1 MPDRRWRRAVAALLA
16 CQALFVAAPL
26 SAQADTALPQDR
38 PATAEAQRAATT
50 LLPLLQGGN
59 AFADAFSV
67 NFLNSVPPEQV
78 AALFAQM
85 RNQHGMPGRIVSLTP
100 TPGGDRFD
108 LVVGY
113 AHANVHFHLYVDG
126 AARITGLRVS
136 NITTANDSWVRLAS
150 DIDRLP
156 GVVAWGLYRIEEDG
170 RPALI
175 TGERNHLD
183 MAVGSSF
190 KLVILATLDDQIRRH
205 RMRWDDV
212 VRIDR
217 RSVSTSEIVSWPMGS
232 PLTLHTLAALMIS
245 QSDNSA
251 TDILLHHIGRERI
264 EAFARNNGGLSG
276 PNAFPMLSTIEA
288 TSLKNPALGDVRMR
302 WLTGDAEQRREL
314 LEQEQ
319 AQFIPANVD
328 FSVFN
333 DGPADIDSIEWFA
346 SPDSLARLLGWF
358 TTRGSDEARAIL
370 AINPGIP
377 ADAAARWPYLG
388 YKGGSE
394 PGVMAMNLL
403 MRDAQGRAYVAAMA
417 WNNDQAPVD
426 EAAMVTLI
434 SRASALLHER

>member
-1 MPDRRWRRAVAALLA
+1 MPDRAWHRLLPLLLA
-16 CQALFVAAPL
+16 VSVLPTADPA
-26 SAQADTALPQDR
+26 SAQPVTQTVQITEAARSAQ
-38 PATAEAQRAATT
+38 PAAEA

-59 AFADAFSV
+59 DFAAVFSV
-67 NFLNSVPPEQV
+67 NFLNSIPPQQV

-85 RNQHGMPGRIVSLTP
+85 RNQHGVPERIVSLTP
-100 TPGGDRFD
+100 VASGDRFE

-113 AHANVHFHLYVDG
+113 TRANVHFQLFVDG
-126 AARITGLRVS
+126 ASRIAGLRVT
-136 NITTANDSWVRLAS
+136 NITTANDSLPRLAG
-150 DIDRLP
+150 DIGRLP
-156 GVVAWGLYRIEEDG
+156 GIVGWGLYRIEEGG

-190 KLVILATLDDQIRRH
+190 KLAILATLDDQIRRH

-245 QSDNSA
+245 DSDNVA
-251 TDILLHHIGRERI
+251 TDILLHHIGRQRI
-264 EAFARNNGGLSG
+264 EAFARNHGGLSG

-288 TSLKNPALGDVRMR
+288 TALKNPALGEVRTR
-302 WLTGDAEQRREL
+302 WLTGDEAQRREL
-314 LEQEQ
+314 LEEEQ
-319 AQFIPANVD
+319 ALFTPENVD

-346 SPDSLARLLGWF
+346 SSDSLARLLGWLS
-358 TTRGSDEARAIL
+358 TRGSEEARAIL

-377 ADAAARWPYLG
+377 TEAAARWDYLG

-403 MRDAQGRAYVAAMA
+403 MRDAQGRTYVAAIA

-426 EAAMVTLI
+426 EAALVMLI
-434 SRASALLHER
+434 SRASALLREQ